1 MLSSLQQKKA
11 LLKWRNQK
19 ITNENLNNISQ
30 KEIHCLFQPFV
41 KFTILRKNID
51 LENYRIMFTQKTKKQ
66 WNIATI
72 NDIFNA
78 DLVW

>member
-1 MLSSLQQKKA
+1 MLNILKQKKA
-11 LLKWRNQK
+11 LLKWRNQE

-30 KEIHCLFQPFV
+30 KEIECLFQPFV
-41 KFTILRKNID
+41 NFTILRKNINLD
-51 LENYRIMFTQKTKKQ
+51 NYRIIFTNKTKKH

-72 NDIFNA
+72 NDIFKA